1 MNKRIKRLIENLK
14 YILNS
19 KLLKRIA
26 ARSKFQKRSSKFT
39 PEKFISL
46 CVFSNK
52 HLCENSLEEL
62 STWLRINENITITK
76 QGLNDRFNNESVEFL
91 KKLFSEIMMSQSKLL
106 SQNERKLKS
115 IFNSIDICDATS
127 YKAPKKLKNY
137 YRGNTGNKTDA
148 IVKIQ
153 LEYNL
158 LSGEFGGCRLVDSG
172 ESDFAYL
179 PILEN
184 NIGKNDLKLKDL
196 GYFKVSHLE
205 YIDKA
210 EAFYISRVKTTTNIY
225 QKINKKYSKID
236 LTEYS
241 SSLKEGE
248 TIEVPEVYL
257 GAKEKLKTRIIV
269 TKLTKENKEKKLETL
284 IKNHKRKG
292 KKVTDLAIKSAA
304 INVYVTNVEA
314 NILSTEI
321 IHEIY
326 SLRWQIEIMFK
337 IWKSIFEIH
346 ISKPVKIERYNCH
359 LYGKLIALLLS
370 TVMVFT
376 YRDELYYEHSKQLS
390 EYKAFSTIKSLLLN
404 IKQAFFSNE
413 STLLNLFQL
422 INEIFLQNGIKSR
435 RKDEKTSLDILENIF
450 EIFIAEKSVA

>member
-1 MNKRIKRLIENLK
+1 
-14 YILNS
+14 
-19 KLLKRIA
+19 LLKNIA
-26 ARSKFQKRSSKFT
+26 IKTKFQKKYSKFT
-39 PEKFISL
+39 PEKFLSL

-62 STWLRINENITITK
+62 STWLRINENLAITK
-76 QGLNDRFNNESVEFL
+76 QGVNDRFNSESVEFL
-91 KKLFSEIMMSQSKLL
+91 KKLFSEMMMCQSKLL
-106 SQNERKLKS
+106 SQNEKKLKS

-127 YKAPKKLKNY
+127 YKAQKKLKDY
-137 YRGNTGNKTDA
+137 YEGNSGNGTDA

-158 LSGEFGGCRLVDSG
+158 LSGEFGSCRIVDSG

-179 PILEN
+179 PKLEN

-205 YIDKA
+205 YIDKS

-225 QKINKKYSKID
+225 IKTNKKYSKID

-248 TIEVPEVYL
+248 TIEIPEVYL

-269 TKLTKENKEKKLETL
+269 TKLTEENKEKKLEAL
-284 IKNHKRKG
+284 IKNCKRKC
-292 KKVTDLAIKSAA
+292 KKVTDLAIKSSA
-304 INVYVTNVEA
+304 INVYVTNIKDH
-314 NILSTEI
+314 ILSTEI

-326 SLRWQIEIMFK
+326 SLRWQVEIMFK
-337 IWKSIFEIH
+337 IWKSVFQIH
-346 ISKPVKIERYNCH
+346 ISKPVKIERFNCH

-370 TVMVFT
+370 TVVVFT
-376 YRDELYYEHSKQLS
+376 YRDEIYYEHGKQLS
-390 EYKAFSTIKSLLLN
+390 EYKAFMTVKSLLFN
-404 IKQAFFSNE
+404 IKRAFFNDE
-413 STLLNLFQL
+413 FTLLNLFQL
-422 INEIFLQNGIKSR
+422 INEIFLKNGIKSR
-435 RKDEKTSLDILENIF
+435 RKGEKTSLDIIETIF
-450 EIFIAEKSVA
+450 EIFISEKAVV

>member
-19 KLLKRIA
+19 ELLKKIA
-26 ARSKFQKRSSKFT
+26 TKTKFQKKYSKFT
-39 PEKFISL
+39 PEKFLSL

-62 STWLRINENITITK
+62 STWLRINENLVITK
-76 QGLNDRFNNESVEFL
+76 QGINDRFNSESVEFL
-91 KKLFSEIMMSQSKLL
+91 KKLFSEMMMSQSKLL

-115 IFNSIDICDATS
+115 IFNSIDICDSTS
-127 YKAPKKLKNY
+127 YKAPEKLKDY
-137 YRGNTGNKTDA
+137 YAGNCGNGTDA

-158 LSGEFGGCRLVDSG
+158 LSGEFGGCRIVDSG

-179 PILEN
+179 PKLEN
-184 NIGKNDLKLKDL
+184 SIGKNDLKLKDL

-205 YIDKA
+205 YIDKS

-225 QKINKKYSKID
+225 KKVNKKYSKID

-248 TIEVPEVYL
+248 TIEIPEVYI

-269 TKLTKENKEKKLETL
+269 TKLTEGNKEKKLESL
-284 IKNHKRKG
+284 IKNCKRKC
-292 KKVTDLAIKSAA
+292 KKVTDLAIKSSA
-304 INVYVTNVEA
+304 INIYVTNIES
-314 NILSTEI
+314 NMLSFDM

-326 SLRWQIEIMFK
+326 SLRWQVEIMFK
-337 IWKSIFEIH
+337 IWKSIFQIH

-370 TVMVFT
+370 TVIVFT
-376 YRDELYYEHSKQLS
+376 YRDELYYEHGKQLS

-404 IKQAFFSNE
+404 IKQAFINDEF
-413 STLLNLFQL
+413 TLLNLFQL
-422 INEIFLQNGIKSR
+422 INEIFLKNGIKSR
-435 RKDEKTSLDILENIF
+435 RKGEKTSLDILETIL
-450 EIFIAEKSVA
+450 EIFIVEKAVV

>member
-19 KLLKRIA
+19 KLLKKIA
-26 ARSKFQKRSSKFT
+26 IKTKFQKKDSKFT

-46 CVFSNK
+46 CVFSNN

-62 STWLRINENITITK
+62 STWLLINENLSITK
-76 QGLNDRFNNESVEFL
+76 QGVNHKFNNESVEFL
-91 KKLFSEIMMSQSKLL
+91 KSLFKEIMMSQSKLL
-106 SQNERKLKS
+106 SNNERKLKS

-127 YKAPKKLKNY
+127 YKAPEKLKDHY
-137 YRGNTGNKTDA
+137 EGNSGNGTGA

-158 LSGEFGGCRLVDSG
+158 LSGEFGGCKIVDSG

-179 PILEN
+179 PKLEN

-225 QKINKKYSKID
+225 KKINNKYSKID

-241 SSLKEGE
+241 SSLNEGE
-248 TIEVPEVYL
+248 TIEIPEVYL

-269 TKLTKENKEKKLETL
+269 TNLTKENKEKKLETL

-292 KKVTDLAIKSAA
+292 KKVTDLAIKSSA
-304 INVYVTNVEA
+304 INVYATNIKA
-314 NILSTEI
+314 HMLNTEI

-326 SLRWQIEIMFK
+326 SLRWQVEIMFE
-337 IWKSIFEIH
+337 IWKSIFQIH
-346 ISKPVKIERYNCH
+346 ISKPVKIERFNCN

-370 TVMVFT
+370 TVVVFT
-376 YRDELYYEHSKQLS
+376 YRDEIYYEYGKQLS
-390 EYKAFSTIKSLLLN
+390 EYKAFGTVKSLLFN
-404 IKQAFFSNE
+404 IKQAFFNDE
-413 STLLNLFQL
+413 FTLLNLFQL
-422 INEIFLQNGIKSR
+422 INEIFLKNGIKSR
-435 RKDEKTSLDILENIF
+435 RKGEKTSLDIIETIF
-450 EIFIAEKSVA
+450 EIFISEKAVV